1 MEQSLIHSIKNL
13 STSPISL
20 DALIN
25 EIPLGISLINK
36 DRQLIMINR
45 SYEALTGFSRDEVI
59 GFPCWQILRCNH
71 CIKDCPALKIV
82 EDSEPICLESDII
95 NRDRQLI
102 PIRLNVAALK
112 NQKDELIG
120 FVETVEDLRPIRE
133 LDNKISQ
140 AFSFSQLIG
149 RSPKMAKIYQIL
161 PILAQSDSS
170 VLITGETGTGKD
182 LVAEAIHQASNRA
195 KSPFIKVNCGAL
207 PENLLES
214 ELFGHQK
221 GSFTGA
227 FENKPG
233 RFRLAHN
240 GTIYLTEIGD
250 LPLTLQVKLLT
261 FLDDHVIHPVGSTKG
276 FQADVRI
283 ICGTHRNLEKM
294 VKEGLFREDLLFRL
308 NVVRIHLPPL
318 RERENDSSLLIDHFL
333 NSLNTKLNKQIVGFS
348 SESLKILTAYRF
360 PGNVREMR
368 NIIEYA
374 VNVCQKGKIRPEH
387 LPSYITETNPLP
399 IVTTDVAE
407 SEITI
412 TKQESSDNSMEAKT
426 WPDQERKLI
435 MGALTKTGGRRSEA
449 AEMLG
454 FGRSTLWRKMKQY
467 KIG

>member
-1 MEQSLIHSIKNL
+1 M
-13 STSPISL
+13 
-20 DALIN
+20 
-25 EIPLGISLINK
+25 
-36 DRQLIMINR
+36 R
-45 SYEALTGFSRDEVI
+45 
-59 GFPCWQILRCNH
+59 
-71 CIKDCPALKIV
+71 DCPALKID
-82 EDSEPICLESDII
+82 EDSEPICIESDII
-95 NRDRQLI
+95 NKDRQLI
-102 PIRLNVAALK
+102 PIRLSVAALK
-112 NQKDELIG
+112 NQQEKIIG
-120 FVETVEDLRPIRE
+120 FIETVEDLRPIRE
-133 LDNKISQ
+133 LDSKISQ

-149 RSPKMAKIYQIL
+149 SSPQMEKIYRIL

-182 LVAEAIHQASNRA
+182 LVAEAVHQASNRA

-214 ELFGHQK
+214 ELFGHQR

-240 GTIYLTEIGD
+240 GTVYLTEIGD

-261 FLDDHVIHPVGSTKG
+261 FLDDQVIHPVGSTRG

-318 RERENDSSLLIDHFL
+318 RERENDSSLLMDHFL
-333 NSLNTKLNKQIVGFS
+333 NNLNTKLNKQIYGFS
-348 SESLKILTAYRF
+348 SDSFKILTAYRF

-374 VNVCQKGKIRPEH
+374 VNVCQEGKIRPEH
-387 LPSYITETNPLP
+387 LPSYINEKNTLSNTA
-399 IVTTDVAE
+399 TDSAE
-407 SEITI
+407 SE
-412 TKQESSDNSMEAKT
+412 TKLTNQEQELNENSREPQT

-435 MGALTKTGGRRSEA
+435 MDALTKAGGRRNKA
-449 AEMLG
+449 AKVLG
-454 FGRSTLWRKMKQY
+454 YGRSTLWRKMRQY
-467 KIG
+467 QII